1 MGWMERENMMSVVA
15 RAMMNTSVGTSF
27 LLLSIS
33 TRITSRLRMQ
43 LTSTVHVYTV
53 YDMVTWSQSFK
64 SLGIILLN
72 IVRPKY

>member
-27 LLLSIS
+27 LLLSIR
-33 TRITSRLRMQ
+33 TRMTSRLRKQ

-53 YDMVTWSQSFK
+53 YVMVTFLESSDK
-64 SLGIILLN
+64 VSNCLGIFF
-72 IVRPKY
+72 

>member
-43 LTSTVHVYTV
+43 LTNTVHVFTV
-53 YDMVTWSQSFK
+53 
-64 SLGIILLN
+64 
-72 IVRPKY
+72 